1 MNLKGKQ
8 SQKQHLQ
15 VHLAKA
21 YGNAKSEEHFYALLQ
36 DKGLKLYFRGQQA
49 GIMDG
54 NRKYRLQTLG
64 YSLER
69 IQLLSLDR
77 NKRTQELNRILS
89 KKITDR
95 EQKNELEQ

>member
-8 SQKQHLQ
+8 SKKQHLQ

-21 YGNAKSEEHFYALLQ
+21 YNNAKSEEHFYALLQ
-36 DKGLKLYFRGQQA
+36 NEGLKLYFRGQHT

-54 NRKYRLQTLG
+54 SRKYRLQTLG

-77 NKRTQELNRILS
+77 NKRTEELNRILS
-89 KKITDR
+89 KKLSDR
-95 EQKNELEQ
+95 EQNNELEP

>member
-8 SQKQHLQ
+8 SKKQQLKLY
-15 VHLAKA
+15 LAKV

-95 EQKNELEQ
+95 EQNNELEQ